1 MDHRARLSRRADKEE
16 LMRELTFVARRQVEW
31 RERPHPRLQSPVDA
45 LVRPVVATTCD
56 VDLVIL
62 IGRSSVPPPFA
73 IGHECIAEVVETGDA
88 VTHVSAGDLVVVPW
102 HISCGH
108 CDRCSAGLYAHC
120 RAVPELAMF
129 GAPLGGDWG
138 GLFSD
143 LVRVPFA
150 DRMLVPLPAG
160 LDPIALASA
169 GDNWSL
175 AWRLVAPHLES
186 RPGAAV
192 LIMSRGSIGLYAC
205 DIAGALGAS
214 RRLYVD
220 PDARR
225 RAIAESFGAET
236 AASIEPTRHGFDIAV
251 EATGRVGDLGT
262 ACLSLVPEGICE
274 SAGNHFRPGQLPL
287 LEMYMSGVTLRMGRD
302 NVRAHIPQALQLAAT
317 GAVNPRAVVSDVL
330 DWETLPSALPE
341 LRSKP
346 VFVRRSVGAAEVHAT
361 AG

>member
-1 MDHRARLSRRADKEE
+1 
-16 LMRELTFVARRQVEW
+16 MRELTFVARRTVEW
-31 RERPHPRLQSPVDA
+31 REVPDPRLQSPVDA
-45 LVRPVVATTCD
+45 LVRPVTATTCD

-62 IGRSSVPPPFA
+62 LGRSPLPPPFA
-73 IGHECIAEVVETGDA
+73 IGHECIAQVVEVGDA
-88 VTHVSAGDLVVVPW
+88 VTHVAAGDLVVVPW

-120 RAVPELAMF
+120 RSVAEKAMF
-129 GAPLGGDWG
+129 GAPIGGNWG

-143 LVRVPFA
+143 LVRIPFA
-150 DRMLVPLPAG
+150 DAMLVPLPAG
-160 LDPIALASA
+160 VDPIALASA
-169 GDNWSL
+169 SDNWPL
-175 AWRLVAPHLES
+175 AWRLVAPHLEA
-186 RPGAAV
+186 RPGGAV

-236 AASIEPTRHGFDIAV
+236 TDAIEPVRQGFDLAV
-251 EATGRVGDLGT
+251 EATGRVRDLGT
-262 ACLSLVPEGICE
+262 ACLSLVPEGVCE
-274 SAGNHFRPGQLPL
+274 SAGNHFRPGELPL
-287 LEMYMSGVTLRMGRD
+287 FEMYLSGVTLRLGRD
-302 NVRAHIPQALQLAAT
+302 SARAHIPQALQLAAT

-346 VFVRRSVGAAEVHAT
+346 VFVRSPVDAAD
-361 AG
+361 